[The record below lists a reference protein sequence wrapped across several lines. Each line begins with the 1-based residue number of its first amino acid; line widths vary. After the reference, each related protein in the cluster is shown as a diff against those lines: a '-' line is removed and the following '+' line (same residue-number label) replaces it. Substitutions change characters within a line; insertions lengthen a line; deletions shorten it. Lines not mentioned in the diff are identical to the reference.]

1 MLIYLLIFFEII
13 LLIFTYYCFQKS
25 LFSPSFVFF
34 SGFLIASICAAS
46 FQGRWG
52 EILQWNSFLV
62 FFIGLFTFFIVSV
75 CIHISYRKIKSDK
88 KNQSSLNLIESIEI
102 SKIIYFI
109 FAIFHV
115 MAIFFLIKRVK
126 ETAAMYGVYG
136 SWSECIEK
144 YRYLIMFTTNDI
156 AKISK
161 IGSYSILIT
170 RTSASF
176 WGVIVIYNFLCEK
189 KKVSFLALLNLILC
203 ILCDF
208 LGGSRTGT
216 VVILISCI
224 VIFYII
230 WSKRN
235 VNRKKLPFKYVLKI
249 GIILI
254 LIVFSFQTL
263 GGIIGRNVEV
273 NFVEYFAKYIGAPI
287 KNFDIF
293 MQKDHILPDIWGKE
307 TFAYFINWIG
317 NKTGDANL
325 IYNLDLPFIK
335 LNDFNMG
342 NVYTTFY
349 MFVYDFSTIGVI
361 WCTAI
366 MAAISQIFYEL
377 SIENKKTKIFT
388 IIMYSMIVPQLALS
402 FFSNKFYEAFATYT
416 FMQKIV
422 IILILILVV
431 LRYRVSFKRGKI
443 IIRKATILV

>member
-1 MLIYLLIFFEII
+1 
-13 LLIFTYYCFQKS
+13 
-25 LFSPSFVFF
+25 
-34 SGFLIASICAAS
+34 
-46 FQGRWG
+46 
-52 EILQWNSFLV
+52 
-62 FFIGLFTFFIVSV
+62 
-75 CIHISYRKIKSDK
+75 
-88 KNQSSLNLIESIEI
+88 
-102 SKIIYFI
+102 
-109 FAIFHV
+109 
-115 MAIFFLIKRVK
+115 
-126 ETAAMYGVYG
+126 
-136 SWSECIEK
+136 
-144 YRYLIMFTTNDI
+144 
-156 AKISK
+156 
-161 IGSYSILIT
+161 
-170 RTSASF
+170 
-176 WGVIVIYNFLCEK
+176 
-189 KKVSFLALLNLILC
+189 
-203 ILCDF
+203 
-208 LGGSRTGT
+208 
-216 VVILISCI
+216 
-224 VIFYII
+224 
-230 WSKRN
+230 
-235 VNRKKLPFKYVLKI
+235 
-249 GIILI
+249 
-254 LIVFSFQTL
+254 
-263 GGIIGRNVEV
+263 
-273 NFVEYFAKYIGAPI
+273 
-287 KNFDIF
+287 